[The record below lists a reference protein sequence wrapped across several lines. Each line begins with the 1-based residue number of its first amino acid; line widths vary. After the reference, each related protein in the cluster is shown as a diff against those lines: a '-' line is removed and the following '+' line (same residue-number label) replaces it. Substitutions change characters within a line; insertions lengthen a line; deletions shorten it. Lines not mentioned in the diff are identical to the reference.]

1 MKRIIILFIEC
12 FILTL
17 SINAQS
23 VDELQKRK
31 ERAMKNLEM
40 TSNLISETKET
51 TAKTMTKVNL
61 LSAEIKERKV
71 VINSLNAEINGINQ
85 QLSRLRSEATAKQKA
100 LESIKKE
107 YAALMYHQYY
117 KKGNFDKLMFV
128 LSAGNFA
135 ESYRRYRYMQQY
147 SEYCKKKAVEIE
159 EAKKELNAKLEEVE
173 AVRLKRLDVLN
184 NRKQENSKLQ
194 SEKNRHSV
202 MVSKL
207 KRKEKDLRKELKKQQ
222 KVADQLNAQIERKIA
237 EEARKSEKESI
248 KQGKKVDDVL
258 TKEEKLVSGNFE
270 KNQGRLPWPVEKG
283 IVVGS
288 FGIQPHPVLERV
300 TTNNKGIYIQCPS
313 GSNARSV
320 FEGEVTQCFSIPGSN
335 NAVIIKHGLYR
346 TVYANLTKVN
356 VKVGD
361 KVSLKQTIGKIYSD
375 PDEDNKTVLYFQ
387 VWKDKSI
394 NNPENWLAH

>member
-237 EEARKSEKESI
+237 EEARKYEKESI
-248 KQGKKVDDVL
+248 KQGKKVGDVL

>member
-1 MKRIIILFIEC
+1 MKRIILIFIEC
-12 FILTL
+12 FMLTL
-17 SINAQS
+17 CINAQS

-51 TAKTMTKVNL
+51 TAKTMTKVSL

-71 VINSLNAEINGINQ
+71 VINSLNAEINGISQ
-85 QLSRLRSEATAKQKA
+85 QLSRLRNEATAKQKA
-100 LESIKKE
+100 LELIKKE

-135 ESYRRYRYMQQY
+135 ESYRRYRYIQQY
-147 SEYCKKKAVEIE
+147 SEYCKKKAIEIE

-173 AVRLKRLDVLN
+173 SIRLKRLEVLN

-194 SEKNRHSV
+194 SEKNKHSV

-207 KRKEKDLRKELKKQQ
+207 KRKEKELRKELKKQQ
-222 KVADQLNAQIERKIA
+222 KVADKLNSQIERKIA

-248 KQGKKVDDVL
+248 KQGKKVSDIL

-300 TTNNKGIYIQCPS
+300 TMNNKGIYIQCPS
-313 GSNARSV
+313 GSNARAV

-346 TVYANLTKVN
+346 TVYANLTQVK

-394 NNPENWLAH
+394 NNPENWLSH

>member
-51 TAKTMTKVNL
+51 TAKTMTKINL

-248 KQGKKVDDVL
+248 KQGKKVGDVL

>member
-51 TAKTMTKVNL
+51 TAKIMTKVNL

>member
-17 SINAQS
+17 CINAQS

-85 QLSRLRSEATAKQKA
+85 QLSRLRSEAMAKQKA
-100 LESIKKE
+100 LEAIKKE

-117 KKGNFDKLMFV
+117 KKGNFDKFMFV
-128 LSAGNFA
+128 LSADNFA

-147 SEYCKKKAVEIE
+147 SEYCRKKAVEIE

-173 AVRLKRLDVLN
+173 TVRLKRLEVLN

-207 KRKEKDLRKELKKQQ
+207 KRKRKTY
-222 KVADQLNAQIERKIA
+222 A
-237 EEARKSEKESI
+237 
-248 KQGKKVDDVL
+248 
-258 TKEEKLVSGNFE
+258 
-270 KNQGRLPWPVEKG
+270 KN
-283 IVVGS
+283 
-288 FGIQPHPVLERV
+288 
-300 TTNNKGIYIQCPS
+300 
-313 GSNARSV
+313 
-320 FEGEVTQCFSIPGSN
+320 
-335 NAVIIKHGLYR
+335 
-346 TVYANLTKVN
+346 
-356 VKVGD
+356 
-361 KVSLKQTIGKIYSD
+361 
-375 PDEDNKTVLYFQ
+375 
-387 VWKDKSI
+387 
-394 NNPENWLAH
+394 

>member
-17 SINAQS
+17 CINAQS

-100 LESIKKE
+100 LEAIKKE

-184 NRKQENSKLQ
+184 NCKQENSKLQ

-248 KQGKKVDDVL
+248 KQGKKVGDVL

>member
-1 MKRIIILFIEC
+1 
-12 FILTL
+12 
-17 SINAQS
+17 
-23 VDELQKRK
+23 
-31 ERAMKNLEM
+31 
-40 TSNLISETKET
+40 
-51 TAKTMTKVNL
+51 
-61 LSAEIKERKV
+61 
-71 VINSLNAEINGINQ
+71 
-85 QLSRLRSEATAKQKA
+85 
-100 LESIKKE
+100 
-107 YAALMYHQYY
+107 
-117 KKGNFDKLMFV
+117 
-128 LSAGNFA
+128 
-135 ESYRRYRYMQQY
+135 MQQY

-184 NRKQENSKLQ
+184 NCKQENSKLQ

-248 KQGKKVDDVL
+248 KQGKKVGDVL

>member
-17 SINAQS
+17 CINAQS

-85 QLSRLRSEATAKQKA
+85 QLSRLRSEAMAKQKA
-100 LESIKKE
+100 LEAIKKE

-117 KKGNFDKLMFV
+117 KKGNFDKFMFV
-128 LSAGNFA
+128 LSADNFA
-135 ESYRRYRYMQQY
+135 ESYRRYRYVQQY
-147 SEYCKKKAVEIE
+147 SEYCRKKAVEIE

-173 AVRLKRLDVLN
+173 AVRLKRLEVLN

-237 EEARKSEKESI
+237 EESRKAEKKSI
-248 KQGKKVDDVL
+248 QQGKKVSDVL

-288 FGIQPHPVLERV
+288 FGIQQHPVLERV

-346 TVYANLTKVN
+346 TVYANLTQVN